1 MTAADGLRRAM
12 RGLSEA
18 AFRERFGTEAA
29 CREALFAMRWREGL
43 TCPACGHRG
52 FCQLR
57 TRKVFQCNRCKK
69 QLSLTAGT
77 VLQDTKLPLTT
88 WCAAIYQL
96 TQAKGGIPS
105 IGPARRLGVRQP
117 TAWLVEHEPVRAT
130 AAREAAKPKLAGRVE
145 MDAAPLGGERPGGE
159 RGRGAAGK
167 TPIIAAVET
176 TAERK
181 PGRLRL
187 TVVRGFRKR
196 EVEKS
201 AEAAIEPGSAAVS
214 DGLSC
219 WPAVGKAGCPRRPM
233 VTGSG
238 ERAATW
244 TPFKWV
250 NTTLGN
256 VKTAIAGTYHHV
268 SPKHARSYLT
278 SCAYRLYG
286 ASGSTAS
293 SSGSPGP
300 R

>member
-57 TRKVFQCNRCKK
+57 TRKVFQCDRCKK

-130 AAREAAKPKLAGRVE
+130 AAREAAKPKLAGRVGRG
-145 MDAAPLGGERPGGE
+145 DPHLGGERAGGE

-176 TAERK
+176 TAERRPK
-181 PGRLRL
+181 RL
-187 TVVRGFRKR
+187 
-196 EVEKS
+196 
-201 AEAAIEPGSAAVS
+201 
-214 DGLSC
+214 
-219 WPAVGKAGCPRRPM
+219 
-233 VTGSG
+233 
-238 ERAATW
+238 
-244 TPFKWV
+244 
-250 NTTLGN
+250 
-256 VKTAIAGTYHHV
+256 
-268 SPKHARSYLT
+268 
-278 SCAYRLYG
+278 
-286 ASGSTAS
+286 
-293 SSGSPGP
+293 
-300 R
+300 